1 MRCLAIEAGNPTVP
15 PPAISGACVGVLVPG
30 SPERCR
36 VIAFSELAKVDR
48 QRDDLLPCIERALV
62 KAETGPEQI
71 EAVAVSVGPG
81 GFTSIRSAIAAGAML
96 AAAAAARAGRP
107 VPCIGVP
114 SVLSAWFGWRLTL
127 GTGLAVPACA
137 VALASKADT
146 VFAAMFPALEAGQA
160 GSAGAAVGAAA
171 DAKIV
176 RAAEAE
182 VWLRGAAGGVL
193 LADGH
198 LPEGFARAAAVC
210 CVRVLP
216 LSQTPAS
223 CLAAAAVCVR
233 CETHELAAIYGR
245 EPEAVTLWRQRHGP
259 RV

>member
-30 SPERCR
+30 SPERCS
-36 VIAFSELAKVDR
+36 VTGWSELAKVDR

-62 KAETGPEQI
+62 TAATDPEQI
-71 EAVAVSVGPG
+71 EVVAVSVGPG

-96 AAAAAARAGRP
+96 ASAAAARVGRP

-114 SVLSAWFGWRLTL
+114 SVLSAWFGWRVTI

-146 VFAAMFPALEAGQA
+146 IFAAMFPAIEVGRAA
-160 GSAGAAVGAAA
+160 DMAVGAAGEA
-171 DAKIV
+171 RIV

-182 VWLRGAAGGVL
+182 MWLRGAAGGVL

-210 CVRVLP
+210 GVRVLP

-223 CLAAAAVCVR
+223 CLAAAAVCGR
-233 CETHELAAIYGR
+233 CEPHELAAIYGR